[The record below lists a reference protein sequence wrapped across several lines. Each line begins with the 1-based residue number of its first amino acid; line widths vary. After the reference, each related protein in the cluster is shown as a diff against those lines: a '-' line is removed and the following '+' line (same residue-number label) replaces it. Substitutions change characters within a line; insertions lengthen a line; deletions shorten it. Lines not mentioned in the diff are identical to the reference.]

1 MVASAVM
8 LAEGWEVRE
17 VVQTV
22 GHEVEGIDGVM
33 EILDDANI
41 TL

>member
-1 MVASAVM
+1 M

-22 GHEVEGIDGVM
+22 GQEVEGIDGVM
-33 EILDDANI
+33 ETLNDANA